1 MRVLVTGA
9 NGHLGFTLVEQLRDA
24 GHQVRAGVRHLSD
37 PARTARLKTLRS
49 VETVLADLD
58 QPSSLRH
65 AMTGVE
71 VLLHAAA
78 VYSLCDPARTG
89 ETLRASTT
97 GLEAAMRAAAEAGVR
112 KVVLTS
118 SVLTVPLT
126 RPDAPP
132 STEGDWTQD
141 TRVPYVRAKT
151 EGERL
156 AWALAAELGL
166 KLVTI
171 LPGSIG
177 GPGFARNTPT
187 IDLIETMM
195 KGGFRAGVPS
205 FNLPYVD
212 VRDVARAHRLAAE
225 ADDVAGRFIV
235 VNDELPRFRDLLLTM
250 GTLDARVKPPLATLP
265 DWMLPAVPVFDC
277 LNARTLGTP
286 RTASR
291 QMIGMMRSRCYN
303 ASNRRAREVLGWRP
317 QVSLARSLK
326 DTMNALRRR
335 SGEPELQ

>member
-9 NGHLGFTLVEQLRDA
+9 NGHLGFTLVEQLVAA
-24 GHQVRAGVRHLSD
+24 GHSIRAGVRSLSD
-37 PARTARLKTLRS
+37 PARTDRLKSLPS
-49 VETVLADLD
+49 VEIVLADLD
-58 QPSSLRH
+58 QPSSLRR
-65 AMTGVE
+65 AMTGVD
-71 VLLHAAA
+71 VLFHTAA

-97 GLEAAMRAAAEAGVR
+97 GLEATMRAAAEAGVK

-118 SVLTVPLT
+118 SVLAVPLT
-126 RPDAPP
+126 PPGAPP
-132 STEGDWTQD
+132 STEADWAED

-156 AWALAAELGL
+156 AWALAEELGL

-177 GPGFARNTPT
+177 GPGFVRNTPT

-195 KGGFRAGVPS
+195 KGGFRAGVPTL
-205 FNLPYVD
+205 NLPYVD

-225 ADDVAGRFIV
+225 ADVAGRFIV
-235 VNDELPRFRDLLLTM
+235 ANDDMPRFRDLLQAM
-250 GTLDARVKPPLATLP
+250 GALDSRIKPPLATLP
-265 DWMLPAVPVFDC
+265 DWMLPAVPVFDR
-277 LNARTLGTP
+277 LNTRTLGTP

-291 QMIGMMRSRCYN
+291 QMIGMMRGRCYN
-303 ASNRRAREVLGWRP
+303 ASSRRARDMLGWRP
-317 QVSLARSLK
+317 QVTLAQSLR
-326 DTMNALRRR
+326 DTMNVLRRR
-335 SGEPELQ
+335 SGEHELQ